1 MIEELFGSSRD
12 LSILQMADRA
22 VVVFLLALI
31 FIRIAGIRAFGMKS
45 AFDNIIILLLGA
57 ILSRVV
63 VGASQAVPT
72 TTACFVIVFLHR
84 LFGLLSVY
92 STKFGYLVKGKRV
105 LLYQDGKMM
114 KRNMNLNMIS
124 EHDLME
130 GVRLQGHVDE
140 LKDIKAAYLERNGH
154 ISIITK

>member
-63 VGASQAVPT
+63 VGASEAVST
-72 TTACFVIVFLHR
+72 TIACFVIVFLHR

-105 LLYQDGKMM
+105 LLYQDGKLM

-130 GVRLQGHVDE
+130 GVRLQGHVDD
-140 LKDIKAAYLERNGH
+140 LRDIKEVYLERNGH
-154 ISIITK
+154 ISIIKK